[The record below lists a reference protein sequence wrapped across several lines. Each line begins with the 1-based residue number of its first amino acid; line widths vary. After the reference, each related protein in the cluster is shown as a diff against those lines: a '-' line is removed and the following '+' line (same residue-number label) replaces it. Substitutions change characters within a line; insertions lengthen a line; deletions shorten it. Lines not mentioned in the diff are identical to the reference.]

1 MYFTTIENSSSVY
14 FIQKLLSWIRIR
26 LDPHLFSLLDPDP
39 HSEKLLDRSGFSV
52 FHISVHSYTFSQL
65 VTPINYCIYS
75 SIYITV
81 YTVVNTTFLG
91 ISVLQ
96 ICFFLRHILLFFHNL
111 FEKTVYYTF
120 SHFLNTHNIGNVNET
135 F

>member
-26 LDPHLFSLLDPDP
+26 MDPHLFSLLDPDP

-96 ICFFLRHILLFFHNL
+96 ICFFLRHILFFFHNL
-111 FEKTVYYTF
+111 FEDGVLHIFTLFKH
-120 SHFLNTHNIGNVNET
+120 S
-135 F
+135 